1 MIVVG
6 KLAKY
11 KTDDKVL
18 AQITRSYNKRSIDQ
32 DYNCQKSVAIIGMVK
47 LMYLSGDN
55 LGKERAISSESF
67 YHFWEVIDD

>member
-18 AQITRSYNKRSIDQ
+18 AQITRSYNKRSIDP
-32 DYNCQKSVAIIGMVK
+32 DCQESVAIIGMVK

-67 YHFWEVIDD
+67 YHFWEVVDD